1 MDENTNITQAEND
14 KTAEAPSGAESSG
27 FVHSGSANIYYEI
40 FGRGNKETVI
50 LLHGNGESGR
60 SFKKLVPLLSDEYRV
75 ITIDSRGHGRSD
87 FGGSQLSL
95 GTMAVDVVNIFEA
108 LNIEKANIVGFSDGA
123 NIAMLTA
130 IKNSELIE
138 KAVFIGGNYRFSGL
152 KPSSALMIA
161 LGYYCSLIGG
171 VFDSRNRFNKEYF
184 SLMYKEPAL
193 SRDTLKYIKV
203 PVLVINGDRDMIRT
217 SHAKAMAQTIPKG
230 ELKIVNGDHFWV
242 YRKPEEAAGVIK
254 DFLKK

>member
-1 MDENTNITQAEND
+1 MEDNTNLMQEETEEVLQKDGSSA
-14 KTAEAPSGAESSG
+14 ASG
-27 FVHSGSANIYYEI
+27 FVRSGSANIYYEI
-40 FGRGNKETVI
+40 FGPKNPETVV

-60 SFKKLVPLLSDEYRV
+60 NFKRLVPLLSDEYRV
-75 ITIDSRGHGRSD
+75 ITIDSRGHGKSD

-95 GTMAVDVVNIFEA
+95 GTMAVDIVNVFEE
-108 LNIEKANIVGFSDGA
+108 LHIEKVYIVGFSDGA

-130 IKNSELIE
+130 IKNSELID

-152 KPSSALMIA
+152 RLSSALMIA

-171 VFDSRNRFNKEYF
+171 FFDSRNRFNKEYF

-203 PVLVINGDRDMIRT
+203 PVLVINGDNDMIRL
-217 SHAKAMAQTIPKG
+217 SHARAMADTIPKG
-230 ELKIVNGDHFWV
+230 ELKIVKGDHFWV
-242 YRKPEEAAGVIK
+242 YRKPEEAAEIIK
-254 DFLKK
+254 SFIKK